1 MATIKKITVDELSE
15 DMVVLRFDK
24 TGAPYTFYAQ
34 PIPYSAVS
42 ETRKLLKNHG
52 IAFVFIRENTPAD
65 EEIPVPAK
73 NFSPYAEKLK
83 AHIESPK
90 PVAKAY
96 ASLEDILKAQ
106 QIHTNAKQAA
116 KDILSEVRLGKA
128 VNTPSAK
135 KVVETLV
142 TSCLQNPDAFVNMT
156 RLKDFDDYTF
166 THSVNVSVLA
176 IAIGK
181 RLGLNAHELENL
193 GLAGL
198 LHDVGKMKVPDE
210 ILNKPGKLT
219 DDEFAIMKQHPVY
232 GYEVMKN
239 DTSISPEVIKAALQ
253 HHEKSDGSG
262 YPSGIQ
268 EQDISKYAK
277 IIAICDVYDA
287 ITSNRCYHKG
297 MIAAD
302 ALKMLFAWSGK
313 HFNEVLV
320 KFFIHLIGVYP
331 AGAVVVLDTGEL
343 AVVLKTNKDDGM
355 RPKVLVISDNNKT
368 LIPEPQYCDLTS
380 YNTTTGIPY
389 KSILAPVKQH
399 TAAIDANKI
408 IADFLEKN
416 EGAIVS

>member
-1 MATIKKITVDELSE
+1 MASIKKISLADLTAG
-15 DMVVLRFDK
+15 MVVLRFDK
-24 TGAPYTFYAQ
+24 PGIHYLYYGQ
-34 PIPYSAVS
+34 PIPTSALNNIKSVLQ
-42 ETRKLLKNHG
+42 ELG
-52 IAFVFIRENTPAD
+52 VGQAFIRDFSEEPAQA
-65 EEIPVPAK
+65 EE
-73 NFSPYAEKLK
+73 YANKLQ
-83 AHIESPK
+83 AHLETPK
-90 PVAKAY
+90 PVKKIY
-96 ASLEDILKAQ
+96 SNLEDIVKAQ
-106 QIHTNAKQAA
+106 AVHSNAK
-116 KDILSEVRLGKA
+116 KITKELLCEVRLGKA
-128 VNTPSAK
+128 VNSDTAK
-135 KVVETLV
+135 EVVSDLV
-142 TSCLQNPDAFVNMT
+142 TNCLQNPDAFVNMT

-181 RLGLNAHELENL
+181 RLGLNVNELNNL

-198 LHDVGKMKVPDE
+198 LHDVGKMKVPEE
-210 ILNKPGKLT
+210 ILNKPGKLA
-219 DDEFAIMKQHPVY
+219 DEEFAIMKQHPVY

-239 DTSISPEVIKAALQ
+239 DRKIPPEVVKAALQ

-262 YPSGIQ
+262 YPDGLF

-302 ALKMLFAWSGK
+302 ALKMIFAWSGK

-355 RPKVLVISDNNKT
+355 RPKILIISDAEKV
-368 LIPEPQYCDLTS
+368 LLKESQYFDLAS
-380 YNTTTGIPY
+380 YNTVTGKPY
-389 KSILAPVKQH
+389 KSILSPVRKQSVE
-399 TAAIDANKI
+399 IEPNKI
-408 IADFLEKN
+408 IETFLQQHQEV
-416 EGAIVS
+416 II

>member
-1 MATIKKITVDELSE
+1 MAVIKKIKLSELSAN
-15 DMVVLRFDK
+15 MTVLRFDRA
-24 TGAPYTFYAQ
+24 GAPYSFYAQ
-34 PIPYSAVS
+34 QLPAVS
-42 ETRKLLKNHG
+42 VAEVRQTLSTNG
-52 IAFVFIRENTPAD
+52 IEYAFIRDTSDENKET
-65 EEIPVPAK
+65 EEQPNNI
-73 NFSPYAEKLK
+73 YAEELK
-83 AHIESPK
+83 ARIEAQK
-90 PVAKAY
+90 PVKRIN
-96 ASLEDILKAQ
+96 ASLDDIVKAQ
-106 QIHTNAKQAA
+106 QIHTEAKQ
-116 KDILSEVRLGKA
+116 KTKELLTEVRLGKA
-128 VNTPSAK
+128 VNTEHAK

-142 TSCLQNPDAFVNMT
+142 SSCLQNPDAFVNMT

-176 IAIGK
+176 VAIGK
-181 RLGLNAHELENL
+181 RLGLSTPELENL

-219 DDEFAIMKQHPVY
+219 DDEFVIMKQHPVY
-232 GYEVMKN
+232 SYEVMKN
-239 DTSISPEVIKAALQ
+239 DRKISPEVIKAALQ

-262 YPSGIQ
+262 YPDGLK

-355 RPKVLVISDNNKT
+355 RPKILIISDNEKKLLNDPEYFD
-368 LIPEPQYCDLTS
+368 LIS
-380 YNTTTGIPY
+380 YNATTGRPY
-389 KSILAPVKQH
+389 KSILSPVKQQS
-399 TAAIDANKI
+399 AEIDANKI
-408 IADFLEKN
+408 IADFLEQN
-416 EGAIVS
+416 EGVHI